1 MENYSAKPNRLVKEV
16 SPYLLQHSYN
26 PVDWYPWG
34 EDAFRKAKEE
44 NKLMVISIGYSSC
57 HWCHVMEQQSFTN
70 DEVAKFMN
78 DNYVCVKV
86 DREERPDIDKIYMNA
101 VQIITRQ
108 GGWPLNCFALP
119 DGRPVYGG
127 TYFPKDQWLNVLQSL
142 NETWRN
148 DAERVIGVADELE
161 QGIALSEVIS
171 VKSPFNEVNYADVLG
186 SYFEKIKHALDV
198 KYGGTLGAPKFPM
211 PGLLNFLLVFG
222 KHFPNDYALD
232 FVDITLHRLANG
244 GIFDHVGGGFF
255 RYSVDDVWH
264 VPHFEKMLYDNAQ
277 LIQTFS
283 LAYRINPSET
293 YRRVVYKTV
302 RFLQNELKSPKGAFY
317 SALDADSG
325 GNEGA
330 FYTWEKEELDD
341 LLGYDSEI
349 FSAAYGVTPV
359 GNWQGTNVLR
369 YCATDEQLSDIF
381 DMPPQEVC
389 YRLERSLEKLAD
401 YRQKRMPPLFDDK
414 IIASWN
420 AMVVSALVDA
430 FFTFNEMAFLKQA
443 EETMDYLMRAHFS
456 DNKLKRIA
464 CKGKV
469 YGDALLDDYAFTI
482 EALLKLYSVSR
493 NSKWNEW
500 ALQLTQAVISDFWD
514 ESVGMFY
521 YTTASNE
528 LFVRK
533 MELVD
538 GVIPSATSVMAK
550 NLIVLGMS
558 GENETTFTSISKQI
572 FANILSSLKN
582 GSVYM
587 YSWADFAM
595 YFSLSQMNVSFN
607 DDSLPE
613 IVQSIKSKTV
623 YPLLFFKRNEKLEKG
638 SFQICH
644 KSTCALP
651 VNSVDD
657 AVERISKSII
667 S

>member
-1 MENYSAKPNRLVKEV
+1 MKKFSAKPNRLVKEV

-44 NKLMVISIGYSSC
+44 NKLMIISIGYSSC

-232 FVDITLHRLANG
+232 FVDTTLHRLANG

-283 LAYRINPSET
+283 LAYRINPSEA
-293 YRRVVYKTV
+293 YRRAVYKTV

-325 GNEGA
+325 GNEGV
-330 FYTWEKEELDD
+330 FYTWKKEELDD

-349 FSAAYGVTPV
+349 FSAAYGVTPA

-401 YRQKRMPPLFDDK
+401 YRQKRIPSLFDDK
-414 IIASWN
+414 IITSWN

-430 FFTFNEMAFLKQA
+430 FFTFNDSAFLEQA

-482 EALLKLYSVSR
+482 EALLKLYSVSK

-595 YFSLSQMNVSFN
+595 YFSLSPMNISFN
-607 DDSLPE
+607 NDSLPK

-657 AVERISKSII
+657 VVERISKSMI

>member
-44 NKLMVISIGYSSC
+44 NKLMIISIGYSSC

-232 FVDITLHRLANG
+232 FVDTTLHRLANG

-293 YRRVVYKTV
+293 YRRAVYKTV

-330 FYTWEKEELDD
+330 FYTWKKEELDD

-349 FSAAYGVTPV
+349 FSAAYGVTPA

-414 IIASWN
+414 IITSWN

-430 FFTFNEMAFLKQA
+430 FFTFNDSAFLEQA

-482 EALLKLYSVSR
+482 EALLKLYSVSK

-500 ALQLTQAVISDFWD
+500 ALQLTQTVISDFWD

-595 YFSLSQMNVSFN
+595 YFSLSPMNISFN
-607 DDSLPE
+607 NDSLPK

-657 AVERISKSII
+657 VVERISKSMI